1 MRLRPL
7 FALFRTMRPRQWTK
21 NAFVYAGI
29 VFDGQLFNA
38 DSFIRVTAAFLLLC
52 LISGSVYIIND
63 LVDIERDRQ
72 HPKKRLRPLPSGAL
86 PIRLAIG
93 AAIVLP
99 ILTTILALALSRGLG
114 IILLTYLVIN
124 LLYSFFLKHIVIV
137 DVLTVTACY
146 VLRVAA
152 GVAVIAVQAFSPWL
166 YSCMALL
173 ALFLIVG
180 KRRGELLELKDKAG
194 SVRASLQQYNLALLD
209 DMLRFVMMGTFIT
222 YLLYTIERPSIL
234 LAGNNLTLL
243 TVPFV
248 LYGLFRYL
256 YLIHVKGE
264 GSAPDEVLLRDRPL
278 QAAILLWG
286 LTFVVILYLPRWI
299 AL

>member
-1 MRLRPL
+1 MRPF

-29 VFDGQLFNA
+29 VFDGQLFVV
-38 DSFIRVTAAFLLLC
+38 DSLLRVTATFFLLC

-86 PIRLAIG
+86 PIPLAVG
-93 AAIVLP
+93 AAIILP
-99 ILTTILALALSRGLG
+99 IFTISLALVLSRGLG
-114 IILLTYLVIN
+114 LILLTYLAIN
-124 LLYSFFLKHIVIV
+124 LLYSFFLKHIVIL
-137 DVLTVTACY
+137 DVLTITACY

-152 GVAVIAVQAFSPWL
+152 GVAVISVQAFSPWL

-180 KRRGELLELKDKAG
+180 KRRQELLEMKDKAG
-194 SVRASLQQYNLALLD
+194 SVRASLEQYNLVLLD

-278 QAAILLWG
+278 QLTILLWG
-286 LTFVVILYLPRWI
+286 LTFVVILYLPRLI
-299 AL
+299 S

>member
-1 MRLRPL
+1 MRLRPF

-29 VFDGQLFNA
+29 VFDGQLFVV
-38 DSFIRVTAAFLLLC
+38 DSLLRVTATFFLLC

-86 PIRLAIG
+86 PIPLAVG
-93 AAIVLP
+93 AAIILP
-99 ILTTILALALSRGLG
+99 IFTISLALVLSRGLG
-114 IILLTYLVIN
+114 LILLTYLAIN
-124 LLYSFFLKHIVIV
+124 LLYSFFLKHIVIL
-137 DVLTVTACY
+137 DVLTITACY

-152 GVAVIAVQAFSPWL
+152 GVAVISVQAFSPWL

-180 KRRGELLELKDKAG
+180 KRRQELLEMKDKAG
-194 SVRASLQQYNLALLD
+194 SVRASLEQYNLVLLD

-278 QAAILLWG
+278 QLTILLWG
-286 LTFVVILYLPRWI
+286 LTFVVILYLPRLI
-299 AL
+299 S